1 MNYNEQEIREHYRR
15 LTKLLIDRKYTI
27 TTMES
32 ATSGQIA
39 SLITDTEGSS
49 AVLKGAFITYSNE
62 AKILQGV
69 PAETIEKYTV
79 YSRETAEA
87 MAAACMKAYGARIGI
102 GVTGT
107 MGNVDP
113 ANPEASVPGQVYFA
127 IGMDNGIC
135 GGDGTTS
142 GQPVIESFHLE
153 LAPQPSRLMYK
164 LAVAEEVYK
173 VLIAKL
179 V

>member
-1 MNYNEQEIREHYRR
+1 MNYNEQEIRDHYRR

-113 ANPEASVPGQVYFA
+113 ANPDASVPGQVYFA
-127 IGMDNGIC
+127 IGMHNGI
-135 GGDGTTS
+135 GSEDGTMS
-142 GQPVIESFHLE
+142 DQPVIESFHLE
-153 LAPQPSRLMYK
+153 LEPQPSRLMYK

-179 V
+179 A

>member
-87 MAAACMKAYGARIGI
+87 MAAACMKAYGARNGI

-113 ANPEASVPGQVYFA
+113 ANPDASVPGQVYFA

>member
-87 MAAACMKAYGARIGI
+87 MAAACMKAYNAQIGI